1 MEECFGYTGSEVK
14 LLRRLVGSVLWD
26 GWGMMEG
33 VYRANG
39 DEVGAL
45 TIDHTLI
52 ARQKGYE
59 ELNMSDEER
68 WHEHAEYLWE

>member
-1 MEECFGYTGSEVK
+1 
-14 LLRRLVGSVLWD
+14 
-26 GWGMMEG
+26 MMEG